1 MLYEGSSWYKAK
13 VLWFW
18 GDHPLW
24 KGRYEVLGA
33 VGQHTVKAEHIR
45 AIAAALE
52 LQRGNPMKKIIVA
65 LCLAA
70 TPAGALRAQTA
81 ATVYMTLLRQQY
93 DAAKSEFL
101 TAQKNAVLA
110 ARAGQ
115 TETAYMFARQMDYAR
130 ARMDKINDLA
140 IEQENPRAGH

>member
-1 MLYEGSSWYKAK
+1 
-13 VLWFW
+13 
-18 GDHPLW
+18 
-24 KGRYEVLGA
+24 
-33 VGQHTVKAEHIR
+33 
-45 AIAAALE
+45 
-52 LQRGNPMKKIIVA
+52 MKKIIVA

-130 ARMDKINDLA
+130 APQSQSRFLSTMRTRDGTAL
-140 IEQENPRAGH
+140 PRVHPGTSPQILQTHGHAYGRTEEGILRVS